1 MAELLGLG
9 TTDQPYMRM
18 IDPLLS
24 GPLKGALR
32 SERIRPELKDP
43 ANWPAPM
50 RELWGDD
57 EGAAGGARARA
68 RQIEEFRKLRAALD
82 DFRPDF
88 ILIWAK
94 DGRESLKDFAIPQ
107 FWVQA
112 HKEAQTK
119 LYTSLGRKEN
129 LFGEDADRL
138 VTIPGHPAGAK
149 HLVRG
154 LVDAGFDP
162 TYSLEPMHPDGIAHT
177 FKGVVFHLDW
187 DRREFATPVVPFSV
201 DPFGPRQRGQDGLAP
216 VVPEDP
222 RPISPARAFEL
233 GRATARALRAS
244 PWRVALVA
252 GTGWSHAN
260 NTSWER
266 SWIHPDMEGDRR
278 RHEEWANNKFTTW
291 GQDFT
296 FDELEEYGQWEMLC
310 WIALAGA
317 MTEIGATV
325 RHSDFQEGWIFNSN
339 WVNTIF
345 TVA

>member
-24 GPLKGALR
+24 SPLKGALK

-43 ANWPAPM
+43 KNWPAEM

-57 EGAAGGARARA
+57 EGASGGRRARE
-68 RQIEEFRKLRAALD
+68 RQIPQFRKLRAALD
-82 DFRPDF
+82 DFQPDF
-88 ILIWAK
+88 ILVWAK
-94 DGRESLKDFAIPQ
+94 DGGESLKQFARPP
-107 FWVQA
+107 FWIQA
-112 HKEAQTK
+112 HTETHTK

-138 VTIPGHPAGAK
+138 ITIPGHPDGAK
-149 HLVRG
+149 YLVRG
-154 LVDAGFDP
+154 LIEHGFDP
-162 TYSLEPMHPDGIAHT
+162 TFSLEPMHEDGLAHT

-187 DRREFATPVVPFSV
+187 DKREFATPVVPVSV
-201 DPFGPRQRGQDGLAP
+201 DPFGTRRRGQDGMSPLTS
-216 VVPEDP
+216 EDVL
-222 RPISPARAFEL
+222 PISAERAFEL
-233 GRATARALRAS
+233 GRATARVLRAS

-266 SWIHPDMEGDRR
+266 SWIHPDMESDRR
-278 RHEEWANNKFTTW
+278 RHDEWASNKFDRW
-291 GQDFT
+291 GSFT
-296 FDELEEYGQWEMLC
+296 YAELEEFGQWEMLC

-317 MTEIGATV
+317 MSEIGAKV
-325 RHSDFQEGWIFNSN
+325 QHSDFQEGWIFNSN

-345 TVA
+345 SVA

>member
-201 DPFGPRQRGQDGLAP
+201 DPFGPRQRG
-216 VVPEDP
+216 
-222 RPISPARAFEL
+222 
-233 GRATARALRAS
+233 
-244 PWRVALVA
+244 
-252 GTGWSHAN
+252 
-260 NTSWER
+260 
-266 SWIHPDMEGDRR
+266 
-278 RHEEWANNKFTTW
+278 
-291 GQDFT
+291 
-296 FDELEEYGQWEMLC
+296 
-310 WIALAGA
+310 
-317 MTEIGATV
+317 
-325 RHSDFQEGWIFNSN
+325 
-339 WVNTIF
+339 
-345 TVA
+345 